1 MKKQLQIGYD
11 FGSRLKQRF
20 IWFTSRPYWHNSR
33 SKCSIS
39 CFISK
44 TWYIIWK
51 TWVKQSFP
59 ITHIDAS
66 WFTGNSPVT
75 WFQQSWFPLMWI
87 PLTWFQLKWFSL
99 SWFQNMISLTWFENM
114 ISASVISTNMIYTNA
129 ISTKAGY
136 ANTFFFFF
144 TVIRLQQQ
152 WKWIHSGIITKK
164 KPIQRWNQFKTNY
177 KFFKIIVK
185 VQKSFNQ
192 LVKYWGVYWDYVN
205 RYQWDD
211 RRFKSVG
218 QSTSSHVR
226 QRHA

>member
-1 MKKQLQIGYD
+1 MSTIKQRQLGYY
-11 FGSRLKQRF
+11 FFSRLKQRF

-39 CFISK
+39 GLISK
-44 TWYIIWK
+44 TRYIIWK
-51 TWVKQSFP
+51 TRVKQSLP
-59 ITHIDAS
+59 VSYTDAC
-66 WFTGNSPVT
+66 
-75 WFQQSWFPLMWI
+75 WFP
-87 PLTWFQLKWFSL
+87 
-99 SWFQNMISLTWFENM
+99 
-114 ISASVISTNMIYTNA
+114 
-129 ISTKAGY
+129 
-136 ANTFFFFF
+136 
-144 TVIRLQQQ
+144 VIRLQQQ
-152 WKWIHSGIITKK
+152 RKRIYSGVITKK

-185 VQKSFNQ
+185 VQKSFTQ

-205 RYQWDD
+205 RYQWND